1 MAISIPGATSSD
13 GGSGGD
19 PRHDTEVVYPVAE
32 YTRFD
37 PLMQEKNAEQG
48 RNPADR
54 ADLRFGTGPDNQV
67 FILNKHDGVIRRLT
81 SG

>member
-1 MAISIPGATSSD
+1 MQSGRLLLD
-13 GGSGGD
+13 DGSGE
-19 PRHDTEVVYPVAE
+19 PKTLLQLV
-32 YTRFD
+32 
-37 PLMQEKNAEQG
+37 QEKNAEQG

-54 ADLRFGTGPDNQV
+54 TDLRFGTGPDNQV